1 MHNQKC
7 NLLSSLRDLA
17 LVQIQKTE
25 DAKLLDPISSQEQNI
40 QFNNIVFRKHRV
52 ILGARQIPLPFLLVF
67 LAVTCFAYRQQPL
80 VSRNLETSPTINKM
94 YIDAT
99 MTMFR
104 AGHQHKQRNQNGM
117 FSGKWWKSCYHQEML
132 KASSL
137 SDNDYGAR
145 DKGLVINIW
154 PQQT

>member
-1 MHNQKC
+1 MM
-7 NLLSSLRDLA
+7 LSFLTPSPLKNKTYSLITL
-17 LVQIQKTE
+17 
-25 DAKLLDPISSQEQNI
+25 
-40 QFNNIVFRKHRV
+40 FFRKHRV

-80 VSRNLETSPTINKM
+80 VSRNLETSPTISQT
-94 YIDAT
+94 YTDAT

-104 AGHQHKQRNQNGM
+104 AGHRHKQRNQNGM
-117 FSGKWWKSCYHQEML
+117 FSRKWWKSCYHQEMI